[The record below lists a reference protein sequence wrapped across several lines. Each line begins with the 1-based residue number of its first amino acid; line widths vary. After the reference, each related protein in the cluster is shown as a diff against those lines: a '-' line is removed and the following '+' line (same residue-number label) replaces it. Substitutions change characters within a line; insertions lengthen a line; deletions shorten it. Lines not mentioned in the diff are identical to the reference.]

1 MKRLEYTILSRV
13 VLTFLVLLLA
23 CEGFAQSGVNP
34 LPGIDQRDAKFYRLR
49 AGDTVQITVFNEADL
64 SVMQELDPNGV
75 LIIPLLGRTELG
87 GLTLREAETRL
98 EDAFISEEYLIDPQ
112 VTVSVAQYAEQVFYI
127 FGEVNQPGAKKFPR
141 GKQSLDILEAIT
153 MAGDLSQYAK
163 RSEIVVRRP
172 IKGTDREEKIM
183 VDLEK
188 VIRGSKSGN
197 EDLITIYPEDII
209 FVPER
214 MF

>member
-1 MKRLEYTILSRV
+1 MKKSDYTFCGRIVLS
-13 VLTFLVLLLA
+13 FLVLMS
-23 CEGFAQSGVNP
+23 CMGTTVSGAESP
-34 LPGIDQRDAKFYRLR
+34 LPGIEQRDQKFYRLR
-49 AGDTVQITVFNEADL
+49 PGDSVQISVFNEADL
-64 SVMQELDPNGV
+64 SVGQELDPNGV
-75 LIIPLLGRTELG
+75 IIVPLLGRTELG

-98 EDAFISEEYLIDPQ
+98 EEAYKTEEYLIDPQ
-112 VTVSVAQYAEQVFYI
+112 ITVIIAKYAEQVFYI
-127 FGEVNQPGAKKFPR
+127 FGEVNQPGAKKFPN

-163 RSEIVVRRP
+163 RSDIVVRRP
-172 IKGTDREEKIM
+172 IKGTDREEKII

-188 VIRGSKSGN
+188 VIRGSRSGN
-197 EDLITIYPEDII
+197 EELISIYPEDII

>member
-1 MKRLEYTILSRV
+1 MKRLEYTVLSRV
-13 VLTFLVLLLA
+13 VLVFLLLLTSA
-23 CEGFAQSGVNP
+23 EAVAQTATTA
-34 LPGIDQRDAKFYRLR
+34 LPGIDERDAKFYRLR
-49 AGDTVQITVFNEADL
+49 PGDTVQIAVFNEPDL
-64 SVMQELDPNGV
+64 SVLQELDPDGV
-75 LIIPLLGRTELG
+75 LIVPLLGRTELG

-98 EDAFISEEYLIDPQ
+98 EENYISEEYLIDPQ
-112 VTVSVAQYAEQVFYI
+112 VTVSVAEYAEQVFYI

-153 MAGDLSQYAK
+153 MAGDLSQYAR
-163 RSEIVVRRP
+163 RSDIVVRRP
-172 IKGTDREEKIM
+172 IKGTDREEKIK

-188 VIRGSKSGN
+188 VIRGGGQGN